1 MSTKKKILFVND
13 EMVMGGVARVLN
25 NLLKEM
31 DKDKYEI
38 DLLILHKHGELLKEI
53 PEGVNVLE
61 GTPFFRTVDIPLK
74 QCNLSNIFPWLRQRL
89 LMRFDLI
96 ENKIKK
102 ERKKILRKQYDVE
115 FAAKEG
121 FCTIFVGCGDT
132 PIKLNWVLTDYK
144 EENFSKNHMG
154 LVKKMLER
162 IDLNIACSDT
172 VNNSYREVFGV
183 DNIKTIYTVVDN
195 EMIRGKSLEPLD
207 ITTDEKKINIICVAR
222 FHEQKGLDRLIR
234 VYARLK
240 DYYKLTIVGDG
251 ALKDELVS
259 LARSLNVYDDITWT
273 GILMNPYPYIR
284 KNDLYVLPSRF
295 EGYPTITIESLISGT
310 PVLALEVAGVKDQ
323 IDEEYKGWVIPN
335 DEEKLFEKLDQLK
348 ESKTVLLEYK
358 KQLSTYYYDN
368 KKIIAQFEEIFE
380 GEKA

>member
-89 LMRFDLI
+89 LMRFNLI
-96 ENKIKK
+96 ENRIRK
-102 ERKKILRKQYDVE
+102 ERKKILNKQYDVE

-183 DNIKTIYTVVDN
+183 DNIKTI
-195 EMIRGKSLEPLD
+195 
-207 ITTDEKKINIICVAR
+207 
-222 FHEQKGLDRLIR
+222 
-234 VYARLK
+234 
-240 DYYKLTIVGDG
+240 
-251 ALKDELVS
+251 
-259 LARSLNVYDDITWT
+259 
-273 GILMNPYPYIR
+273 
-284 KNDLYVLPSRF
+284 
-295 EGYPTITIESLISGT
+295 
-310 PVLALEVAGVKDQ
+310 
-323 IDEEYKGWVIPN
+323 
-335 DEEKLFEKLDQLK
+335 
-348 ESKTVLLEYK
+348 
-358 KQLSTYYYDN
+358 
-368 KKIIAQFEEIFE
+368 
-380 GEKA
+380 